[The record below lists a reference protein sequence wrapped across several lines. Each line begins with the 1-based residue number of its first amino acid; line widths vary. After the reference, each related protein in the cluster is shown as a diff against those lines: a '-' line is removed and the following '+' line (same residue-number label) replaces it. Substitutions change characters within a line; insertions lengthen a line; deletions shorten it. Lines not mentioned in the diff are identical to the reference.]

1 MFFYTKNLG
10 DNLRVKT
17 LFHQIFP
24 LLFLK
29 LHLYQNEHEIFG
41 EGTVR
46 TPWGCALRP

>member
-24 LLFLK
+24 LLFFK